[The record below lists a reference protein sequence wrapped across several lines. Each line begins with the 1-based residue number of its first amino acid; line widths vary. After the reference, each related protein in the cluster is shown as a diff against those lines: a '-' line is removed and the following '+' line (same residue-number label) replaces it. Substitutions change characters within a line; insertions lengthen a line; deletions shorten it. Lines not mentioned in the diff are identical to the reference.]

1 MVKAYRN
8 HKHDLL
14 MHSRGAL
21 QCGCVLF
28 LLLLSIH
35 SYGQLPPVFS
45 DAAYKQEVDT
55 RKRVYLS
62 PVKIL
67 WQSHASKSYIN
78 GAENLLQQGKG
89 QAELVNKD
97 MVSLRSDQNTKPGIL
112 LDFGKELHG
121 GLQLV
126 TGMMAQNKPVKVRI
140 RFGESASEAMAEI
153 DTLKGATNDH
163 AIRDF
168 TIDLP
173 WLGTLDI
180 GNTGFRFVRIDLVE
194 PNTTLL
200 LKEVRAIFIFRDI
213 PYLGSFKSSDERLN
227 QIWATGAYTVH
238 VNMQQYLWDGIK
250 RDRLVWVG
258 DMHPEVMTISAVFG
272 NNEVVP
278 RSLDL
283 IKDVTPLPAWMN
295 GISSY
300 SMWWIR
306 IQRSWFLYQGDLDY
320 LKKQQSYLKPLL
332 HQLIGKIKGNQ
343 EDLDGMRFLDWPTYE
358 NKAAVHAGLQ
368 AMMVMALRD
377 GAELSRILDDEET
390 AKQCDAAVASLKQ
403 VVPDAVNNKQ
413 AAALMALAGLMP
425 AKKANME
432 VISVGG
438 TQGFSTFYGYY
449 MLQAKAL
456 AGDYEGA
463 IENIKSYWGGML
475 DMGATTFWEDFDTS
489 WMRNAARIDELV
501 PDGKTDIHASYGAFS
516 YKKLRHSLSHG
527 WASGPTAWLT
537 EHVLGVKVMA
547 PGSKVIRIEPHLGAL
562 TFVEGTFP
570 TPKGIVYIKHTRLK
584 NGKLKTE
591 VKAPRG
597 IKMIK

>member
-1 MVKAYRN
+1 MTM
-8 HKHDLL
+8 KHVFLAFILL
-14 MHSRGAL
+14 FSMHA
-21 QCGCVLF
+21 F
-28 LLLLSIH
+28 
-35 SYGQLPPVFS
+35 GQLPPIFS
-45 DAAYKQEVDT
+45 DASYRSEKDSRAH
-55 RKRVYLS
+55 VYLS
-62 PVKIL
+62 PLKIL
-67 WQSHASKSYIN
+67 WQSDPSGKYIQ
-78 GAENLLQQGKG
+78 GAENLLKQGNS
-89 QAELVNKD
+89 QAELINKD
-97 MVSLRSDQNTKPGIL
+97 MVTLKSDDLTKPGIL

-126 TGMMAQNKPVKVRI
+126 TGMMAKNMPVKVRI

-153 DTLKGATNDH
+153 DTLLGATNDH

-168 TIDLP
+168 MVDLP

-180 GNTGFRFVRIDLVE
+180 GNTGFRFVRIDLVD
-194 PNTTLL
+194 PNTILL
-200 LKEVRAIFIFRDI
+200 LKEVRAIFIYRDI
-213 PYLGSFKSSDERLN
+213 PYLGSFKSSDARLN

-300 SMWWIR
+300 SMWWVR
-306 IQRSWFLYQGDLDY
+306 IQRSWFLYQGDIDY
-320 LKKQQSYLKPLL
+320 LRKQQRYLKGLL
-332 HQLIGKIKGNQ
+332 EHLISKIKDNK
-343 EDLDGMRFLDWPTYE
+343 EDLDGMRFMDWPTFE

-368 AMMVMALRD
+368 AMMVMTLRD
-377 GAELSRILDDEET
+377 GAELSRILEDEET
-390 AKQCDAAVASLKQ
+390 ARKCEAAVEGLMK

-413 AAALMALAGLMP
+413 AASLMALAGLMP
-425 AKKANME
+425 AKQANTE

-438 TQGFSTFYGYY
+438 TKDFSTFYGYY
-449 MLQAKAL
+449 MLQAKAV
-456 AGDYEGA
+456 AGDYDGA
-463 IENIKSYWGGML
+463 IENIKTYWGGML

-489 WMRNAARIDELV
+489 WMQNAARIDELV
-501 PDGKTDIHASYGAFS
+501 PEGKTDIHASYGAFS

-527 WASGPTAWLT
+527 WASGPTSWLT
-537 EHVLGVKVMA
+537 EHVLGVKVLE
-547 PGSKVIRIEPHLGAL
+547 PGSKVIRIEPHLGSL
-562 TFVEGTFP
+562 DFVEGTFP
-570 TPKGIVYIKHTRLK
+570 TPKGIVSIKHTRLE
-584 NGKLKTE
+584 NGKIKTK

-597 IKMIK
+597 IKIIK

>member
-1 MVKAYRN
+1 MITLKNDAGSKA
-8 HKHDLL
+8 
-14 MHSRGAL
+14 
-21 QCGCVLF
+21 
-28 LLLLSIH
+28 
-35 SYGQLPPVFS
+35 
-45 DAAYKQEVDT
+45 
-55 RKRVYLS
+55 
-62 PVKIL
+62 
-67 WQSHASKSYIN
+67 
-78 GAENLLQQGKG
+78 
-89 QAELVNKD
+89 
-97 MVSLRSDQNTKPGIL
+97 GIL

-126 TGMMAQNKPVKVRI
+126 TGMMEKNLPVKVRI

-153 DTLKGATNDH
+153 DTLLGATNDH
-163 AIRDF
+163 AIRDI
-168 TIDLP
+168 TVELP
-173 WLGTLDI
+173 WLGALDI
-180 GNTGFRFVRIDLVE
+180 GNTGFRFVRIDLVD

-238 VNMQQYLWDGIK
+238 LNMQQYLWDGIK

-306 IQRSWFLYQGDLDY
+306 IQRSWFLYQGDIDY
-320 LKKQQSYLKPLL
+320 LRKQQSYLKGLL
-332 HQLIGKIKGNQ
+332 ELLISKIKDNK
-343 EDLDGMRFLDWPTYE
+343 EDLDGMRFMDWPTFE

-368 AMMVMALRD
+368 AMMVMTLSD
-377 GAELSRILDDEET
+377 GAELSRILGDEET
-390 AKQCDAAVASLKQ
+390 ARNCDAAVAGLRQ
-403 VVPDAVNNKQ
+403 AVPDAANNKQ
-413 AAALMALAGLMP
+413 AASLMALAGLMP
-425 AKKANME
+425 AKQANME

-438 TQGFSTFYGYY
+438 TQNFSTFYGYY

-463 IENIKSYWGGML
+463 IENIRTYWGGML
-475 DMGATTFWEDFDTS
+475 DMGASTFWEDFDTS
-489 WMRNAARIDELV
+489 WMQNAARIDALV
-501 PDGKTDIHASYGAFS
+501 PEGKTDIHASYGAFS

-527 WASGPTAWLT
+527 WASGPTSWLT
-537 EHVLGVKVMA
+537 EHVLGVKVLE
-547 PGSKVIRIEPHLGAL
+547 PGCKVIRIEPHLGSL
-562 TFVEGTFP
+562 VFVEGTFP
-570 TPKGIVYIKHTRLK
+570 TPKGIVSIKHTRLD
-584 NGKLKTE
+584 NGKIKTK

-597 IKMIK
+597 IKVIK

>member
-1 MVKAYRN
+1 M
-8 HKHDLL
+8 KHGFIFLILL
-14 MHSRGAL
+14 
-21 QCGCVLF
+21 F
-28 LLLLSIH
+28 SIH
-35 SYGQLPPVFS
+35 AFGQLPPVFS
-45 DAAYKQEVDT
+45 EASYKAEKDT
-55 RKRVYLS
+55 RARVYLS

-67 WQSHASKSYIN
+67 WQSDLSGKYIQ
-78 GAENLLQQGKG
+78 GAENLLKQGNS

-97 MVSLRSDQNTKPGIL
+97 MITLKSDAEAKTGIL

-126 TGMMAQNKPVKVRI
+126 TGMMEKNVPVKVRI
-140 RFGESASEAMAEI
+140 RFGESASEAMADI
-153 DTLKGATNDH
+153 DTLLGATNDH

-168 TIDLP
+168 TVELP

-180 GNTGFRFVRIDLVE
+180 GNTGFRFVRIDLVD

-213 PYLGSFKSSDERLN
+213 PYVGSFKSSDERLN

-306 IQRSWFLYQGDLDY
+306 IQRSWFLYQGDMDY
-320 LKKQQSYLKPLL
+320 LRKQQSYLKGLL
-332 HQLIGKIKGNQ
+332 EHLISKIKDNK
-343 EDLDGMRFLDWPTYE
+343 ENLDGMRFMDWPTFE

-368 AMMVMALRD
+368 AMMVMTLTD
-377 GAELSRILDDEET
+377 GAELSRILGDEET
-390 AKQCDAAVASLKQ
+390 ARSCDAAVVSLKQ
-403 VVPDAVNNKQ
+403 AVPDAVNNKQ
-413 AAALMALAGLMP
+413 AASLLALAGLMP
-425 AKKANME
+425 AKQANTE
-432 VISVGG
+432 VLSVGG

-456 AGDYEGA
+456 AGDYDGA
-463 IENIKSYWGGML
+463 IENIKTYWGGML

-489 WMRNAARIDELV
+489 WMRDAARIDELV
-501 PDGKTDIHASYGAFS
+501 PEGKIDIHASYGAFS

-527 WASGPTAWLT
+527 WASGPTSWLT
-537 EHVLGVKVMA
+537 EHVLGVKVLE
-547 PGSKVIRIEPHLGAL
+547 PGSKVIRIEPHLGSL
-562 TFVEGTFP
+562 TFVQGTFP
-570 TPKGIVYIKHTRLK
+570 TPKGVVSIKHTRMK
-584 NGKLKTE
+584 NGEIKTI
-591 VKAPRG
+591 VKAPKG
-597 IKMIK
+597 IKVIK

>member
-1 MVKAYRN
+1 M
-8 HKHDLL
+8 KHGFIILILL
-14 MHSRGAL
+14 
-21 QCGCVLF
+21 C
-28 LLLLSIH
+28 SIH
-35 SYGQLPPVFS
+35 AFGQLPPVFS
-45 DAAYKQEVDT
+45 EASYKAEKDT
-55 RKRVYLS
+55 RARVYLS

-67 WQSHASKSYIN
+67 WQSDLSRKYIQ
-78 GAENLLQQGKG
+78 GAENLLKLGNS

-97 MVSLRSDQNTKPGIL
+97 MITLKSDAETKPGIL

-126 TGMMAQNKPVKVRI
+126 TGMMEKNAPVKVRI
-140 RFGESASEAMAEI
+140 RFGESASEAMADI
-153 DTLKGATNDH
+153 DTLLGATNDH

-168 TIDLP
+168 TVELP

-180 GNTGFRFVRIDLVE
+180 GNTGFRFVRIDLVD

-238 VNMQQYLWDGIK
+238 LNMQQYLWDGIK

-258 DMHPEVMTISAVFG
+258 DMHPEVMTISSVFG
-272 NNEVVP
+272 NNDVVP

-332 HQLIGKIKGNQ
+332 QQLIGKIKGNQ
-343 EDLDGMRFLDWPTYE
+343 EDLDGMRFLDWPTFE

-368 AMMVMALRD
+368 AMMVMTLTD

-390 AKQCDAAVASLKQ
+390 AKQCDEAVARLKQ
-403 VVPDAVNNKQ
+403 VVPDVLNNKQ
-413 AAALMALAGLMP
+413 AASLLALAGLIP
-425 AKKANME
+425 AKQANTE
-432 VISVGG
+432 VLSVGG

-456 AGDYEGA
+456 AGDYDGA
-463 IENIKSYWGGML
+463 IENIKTYWGGML

-501 PDGKTDIHASYGAFS
+501 PEGKTDIHASYGAFS

-527 WASGPTAWLT
+527 WASGPTSWLT
-537 EHVLGVKVMA
+537 EHVLGVKVVE
-547 PGSKVIRIEPHLGAL
+547 PGSRVIRIEPHLGSLA
-562 TFVEGTFP
+562 FVEGTFP
-570 TPKGIVYIKHTRLK
+570 TPKGVVHIKHTRLD
-584 NGKLKTE
+584 NGKIKTE
-591 VKAPRG
+591 VKAPIG
-597 IKMIK
+597 IKVIK

>member
-1 MVKAYRN
+1 M
-8 HKHDLL
+8 KHGFIIL
-14 MHSRGAL
+14 M
-21 QCGCVLF
+21 F
-28 LLLLSIH
+28 LCSIH
-35 SYGQLPPVFS
+35 AFGQLPPVFS
-45 DAAYKQEVDT
+45 EAAYKAEKDT
-55 RKRVYLS
+55 RARVYLS

-67 WQSHASKSYIN
+67 WQSDLSGKYIQ
-78 GAENLLQQGKG
+78 GAENLLKQGNS

-97 MVSLRSDQNTKPGIL
+97 MITLKSDADTKPGIL

-126 TGMMAQNKPVKVRI
+126 TGMMEKNAPVKVRI
-140 RFGESASEAMAEI
+140 RFGESASEAMADI
-153 DTLKGATNDH
+153 DTLLGATNDH

-168 TIDLP
+168 TVELP

-180 GNTGFRFVRIDLVE
+180 GNTGFRFVRIDLVD

-306 IQRSWFLYQGDLDY
+306 IQRSWFLYQGDMDY
-320 LKKQQSYLKPLL
+320 LRKQQSYLKGLL
-332 HQLIGKIKGNQ
+332 EHLISKIKDNK
-343 EDLDGMRFLDWPTYE
+343 ENLDGMRFMDWPTFE
-358 NKAAVHAGLQ
+358 NKPAVHAGLQ
-368 AMMVMALRD
+368 AMMVMTLTD
-377 GAELSRILDDEET
+377 GAELSRILGDEET
-390 AKQCDAAVASLKQ
+390 ALSCDAAVVSLKKA
-403 VVPDAVNNKQ
+403 VPDAVNNKQ
-413 AAALMALAGLMP
+413 AASLLALAGLMP
-425 AKKANME
+425 AQQANTE
-432 VISVGG
+432 VLSVGG

-456 AGDYEGA
+456 AGDYDGA
-463 IENIKSYWGGML
+463 IENIKTYWGGML
-475 DMGATTFWEDFDTS
+475 DMGATTFWEDFNTS

-501 PDGKTDIHASYGAFS
+501 PKGKIDIHASYGAFS

-527 WASGPTAWLT
+527 WASGPTSWLT
-537 EHVLGVKVMA
+537 EHVLGVKVLE
-547 PGSKVIRIEPHLGAL
+547 PGSKVIRIEPHLGSL

-570 TPKGIVYIKHTRLK
+570 TPKGVVSIKHTRME
-584 NGKLKTE
+584 NGEIKTI
-591 VKAPRG
+591 VKAPKG
-597 IKMIK
+597 IKVIK

>member
-1 MVKAYRN
+1 M
-8 HKHDLL
+8 KHGFIFLILL
-14 MHSRGAL
+14 CSMHA
-21 QCGCVLF
+21 F
-28 LLLLSIH
+28 
-35 SYGQLPPVFS
+35 GQLPPVFS
-45 DAAYKQEVDT
+45 DASYKAEKDT
-55 RKRVYLS
+55 RARVYLS

-67 WQSHASKSYIN
+67 WQSDLSGKYIQ
-78 GAENLLQQGKG
+78 GAENLLKQGNS

-97 MVSLRSDQNTKPGIL
+97 MITLKSEEGNKPGIL

-126 TGMMAQNKPVKVRI
+126 TGMMEKNAPVKVRI
-140 RFGESASEAMAEI
+140 RFGESASEAMADI
-153 DTLKGATNDH
+153 DTLLGATNDH

-168 TIDLP
+168 TVELP

-180 GNTGFRFVRIDLVE
+180 GNTGFRFVRIDLVD

-283 IKDVTPLPAWMN
+283 IKEVTPLQAWMN

-306 IQRSWFLYQGDLDY
+306 IQRSWFLYQGDMDY
-320 LKKQQSYLKPLL
+320 LRKQQSYLKGLL
-332 HQLIGKIKGNQ
+332 AHLISKIKDNR
-343 EDLDGMRFLDWPTYE
+343 EDLDGMRFMDWPTFE

-368 AMMVMALRD
+368 AMMVMTLND
-377 GAELSRILDDEET
+377 GAELSRILGDEET
-390 AKQCDAAVASLKQ
+390 ARNCEAAVASLKQ
-403 VVPDAVNNKQ
+403 TVPDAVNNKQ
-413 AAALMALAGLMP
+413 AASLMALAGLMP
-425 AKKANME
+425 AIKANSE

-438 TQGFSTFYGYY
+438 TQDFSTFYGYY

-463 IENIKSYWGGML
+463 MENIKTYWGGML

-501 PDGKTDIHASYGAFS
+501 PEGKTDIHASYGAFS

-527 WASGPTAWLT
+527 WASGPTSWLT
-537 EHVLGVKVMA
+537 EHVLGVKVLE
-547 PGSKVIRIEPHLGAL
+547 PGSKVIRIEPHLGSL

-570 TPKGIVYIKHTRLK
+570 TPKGVVSIKHTRLD
-584 NGKLKTE
+584 NGKIKTR

-597 IKMIK
+597 IKVIK

>member
-1 MVKAYRN
+1 MKRSFLIFI
-8 HKHDLL
+8 LL
-14 MHSRGAL
+14 FSMHA
-21 QCGCVLF
+21 F
-28 LLLLSIH
+28 
-35 SYGQLPPVFS
+35 GQLPPIFS
-45 DAAYKQEVDT
+45 DASYKPEKDT
-55 RKRVYLS
+55 RARVYLS

-67 WQSHASKSYIN
+67 WQSDLSGKYVQD
-78 GAENLLQQGKG
+78 AENLLKQGNS

-97 MVSLRSDQNTKPGIL
+97 MITLKNDEGSKAGIL

-126 TGMMAQNKPVKVRI
+126 TGMMEKNLPVKVRI

-153 DTLKGATNDH
+153 DTLLGATNDH

-168 TIDLP
+168 TVELP
-173 WLGTLDI
+173 WLGALDI
-180 GNTGFRFVRIDLVE
+180 GNTGFRYVRIDLVD

-238 VNMQQYLWDGIK
+238 LNMQQYLWDGIK

-306 IQRSWFLYQGDLDY
+306 IQRSWFLYQGDIDY
-320 LKKQQSYLKPLL
+320 LRKQQSYLKGLL
-332 HQLIGKIKGNQ
+332 ELLISKIKDNK
-343 EDLDGMRFLDWPTYE
+343 EDLDGMRFMDWPTFE

-368 AMMVMALRD
+368 AMMVMTLSD
-377 GAELSRILDDEET
+377 GAELSRILGDEET
-390 AKQCDAAVASLKQ
+390 ARNCDAAVAGLRQ
-403 VVPDAVNNKQ
+403 AVPDAANNKQ
-413 AAALMALAGLMP
+413 AASLMALAGLMP
-425 AKKANME
+425 AKQANME

-438 TQGFSTFYGYY
+438 TQDFSTFYGYY

-456 AGDYEGA
+456 AGNYEGA
-463 IENIKSYWGGML
+463 IENIRTYWGGML
-475 DMGATTFWEDFDTS
+475 DMGASTFWEDFDTG
-489 WMRNAARIDELV
+489 WMQNAARIDALV
-501 PDGKTDIHASYGAFS
+501 PEGKTDIHASYGAFS

-527 WASGPTAWLT
+527 WASGPTSWLT
-537 EHVLGVKVMA
+537 EHVLGVKVLE
-547 PGSKVIRIEPHLGAL
+547 PGCKVIRIEPHLGSLA
-562 TFVEGTFP
+562 FVEGTFP
-570 TPKGIVYIKHTRLK
+570 TPKGIVSIKHTRLD
-584 NGKLKTE
+584 NGKIKTK

-597 IKMIK
+597 IKVIK

>member
-1 MVKAYRN
+1 MKR
-8 HKHDLL
+8 
-14 MHSRGAL
+14 S
-21 QCGCVLF
+21 F
-28 LLLLSIH
+28 LLIILLFSMH
-35 SYGQLPPVFS
+35 AFGQLPPIFS
-45 DAAYKQEVDT
+45 DASYKPEKDT
-55 RKRVYLS
+55 RARVYLS
-62 PVKIL
+62 PVQIL
-67 WQSHASKSYIN
+67 WQSDLSGKYVQ
-78 GAENLLQQGKG
+78 GAENLLKQGNG

-97 MVSLRSDQNTKPGIL
+97 MITLKNDAGSKAGIL

-126 TGMMAQNKPVKVRI
+126 TGMMEKNLPVKVRI

-153 DTLKGATNDH
+153 DTLLGATNDH

-168 TIDLP
+168 TVELP
-173 WLGTLDI
+173 WLGALDI
-180 GNTGFRFVRIDLVE
+180 GNTGFRFVRIDLVD

-238 VNMQQYLWDGIK
+238 LNMQQYLWDGIK

-306 IQRSWFLYQGDLDY
+306 IQRSWFLYQGDIDY
-320 LKKQQSYLKPLL
+320 LRKQQSYLKGLL
-332 HQLIGKIKGNQ
+332 ELLISKIKDNK
-343 EDLDGMRFLDWPTYE
+343 EDLDGMRFMDWPTFE

-368 AMMVMALRD
+368 AMMVMTLSD
-377 GAELSRILDDEET
+377 GAELSRILGDEET
-390 AKQCDAAVASLKQ
+390 ARNCDAAVAGLKQ
-403 VVPDAVNNKQ
+403 AVPDAANNKQ
-413 AAALMALAGLMP
+413 AASLMALAGLMP
-425 AKKANME
+425 AKQANME

-438 TQGFSTFYGYY
+438 TQDFSTFYGYY

-463 IENIKSYWGGML
+463 IENIRTYWGGML
-475 DMGATTFWEDFDTS
+475 DMGASTFWEDFDTS
-489 WMRNAARIDELV
+489 WMQNAARIDALV
-501 PDGKTDIHASYGAFS
+501 PEGKTDIHASYGAFS

-527 WASGPTAWLT
+527 WASGPTSWLT
-537 EHVLGVKVMA
+537 EHVLGVKVLE
-547 PGSKVIRIEPHLGAL
+547 PGCKVIRIEPHLGSLA
-562 TFVEGTFP
+562 FVEGTFP
-570 TPKGIVYIKHTRLK
+570 TPKGIVSIKHTRLD
-584 NGKLKTE
+584 NGKIKTK

-597 IKMIK
+597 IKVIK

>member
-1 MVKAYRN
+1 MKN
-8 HKHDLL
+8 MKHGFIFLILL
-14 MHSRGAL
+14 CSMHA
-21 QCGCVLF
+21 F
-28 LLLLSIH
+28 
-35 SYGQLPPVFS
+35 GQLPPVFS
-45 DAAYKQEVDT
+45 DASYKAEKDT
-55 RKRVYLS
+55 RARVYLS

-67 WQSHASKSYIN
+67 WQSDLSGKYIQ
-78 GAENLLQQGKG
+78 GAENLLKQGNS

-97 MVSLRSDQNTKPGIL
+97 MITLKSEEGNKPGIL

-126 TGMMAQNKPVKVRI
+126 TGMMEKNAPVKVRI
-140 RFGESASEAMAEI
+140 RFGESASEAMADI
-153 DTLKGATNDH
+153 DTLLGATNDH

-168 TIDLP
+168 TVELP

-180 GNTGFRFVRIDLVE
+180 GNTGFRFVRIDLVD

-283 IKDVTPLPAWMN
+283 IKEVTPLPAWMN

-306 IQRSWFLYQGDLDY
+306 IQRSWFLYQGDMNY
-320 LKKQQSYLKPLL
+320 LRKQQSYLKGLL
-332 HQLIGKIKGNQ
+332 AHLISKIKDNK
-343 EDLDGMRFLDWPTYE
+343 ENLDGMRFMDWPTFE

-368 AMMVMALRD
+368 AMMVMTLTD
-377 GAELSRILDDEET
+377 GAELSRILGDEET
-390 AKQCDAAVASLKQ
+390 ARNCEAAVASLKQ
-403 VVPDAVNNKQ
+403 TVPDAVNNKQ
-413 AAALMALAGLMP
+413 AASLMALAGLMP
-425 AKKANME
+425 AIKANSE

-438 TQGFSTFYGYY
+438 TQDFSTFYGYY
-449 MLQAKAL
+449 MLQAKAM

-463 IENIKSYWGGML
+463 MENIKTYWGGML

-489 WMRNAARIDELV
+489 WMRNAARIDEPV
-501 PDGKTDIHASYGAFS
+501 PEGKTDIHASYGAFS

-527 WASGPTAWLT
+527 WASGPTSWLT
-537 EHVLGVKVMA
+537 EHVLGVKVLE
-547 PGSKVIRIEPHLGAL
+547 PGSKVIRIEPHLGSL

-570 TPKGIVYIKHTRLK
+570 TPKGVVSIKHTRLD
-584 NGKLKTE
+584 NGKIKTK

-597 IKMIK
+597 IKVIK

>member
-1 MVKAYRN
+1 
-8 HKHDLL
+8 
-14 MHSRGAL
+14 MHA
-21 QCGCVLF
+21 F
-28 LLLLSIH
+28 
-35 SYGQLPPVFS
+35 GQLPPIFS
-45 DAAYKQEVDT
+45 DASYKPERDT
-55 RKRVYLS
+55 RARVLLS

-67 WQSHASKSYIN
+67 WQSDLSGKYIQ
-78 GAENLLQQGKG
+78 GAENLLKQGNS

-97 MVSLRSDQNTKPGIL
+97 MITLRSDSSIKPGIL

-126 TGMMAQNKPVKVRI
+126 TGMREKNVPVKVRI

-153 DTLKGATNDH
+153 DTLQGATNDH
-163 AIRDF
+163 AIRDY
-168 TIDLP
+168 TVDLP

-180 GNTGFRFVRIDLVE
+180 GNTGFRFVRIDLVD
-194 PNTTLL
+194 PNATLL

-238 VNMQQYLWDGIK
+238 LNMQQYLWDGIK

-258 DMHPEVMTISAVFG
+258 DMHPEVMTISSVFG

-283 IKDVTPLPAWMN
+283 IKEVTPLPAWMN

-306 IQRSWFLYQGDLDY
+306 IQRSWFLYQGDMEY
-320 LKKQQSYLKPLL
+320 LQKQQSYLKGLL
-332 HQLIGKIKGNQ
+332 EHLISKIKDNK
-343 EDLDGMRFLDWPTYE
+343 EDLDGMRFMDWPTFE

-368 AMMVMALRD
+368 AMMVMTLQD
-377 GAELSRILDDEET
+377 GAELSRVLGDDET
-390 AKQCDAAVASLKQ
+390 ARNCEAAVAGLKQ

-413 AAALMALAGLMP
+413 AASLMALAGLMP
-425 AKKANME
+425 AVKANSE

-456 AGDYEGA
+456 AGDYDAA
-463 IENIKSYWGGML
+463 IENIRTYWGGML

-501 PDGKTDIHASYGAFS
+501 PEGKTSGSPFS
-516 YKKLRHSLSHG
+516 N
-527 WASGPTAWLT
+527 P
-537 EHVLGVKVMA
+537 
-547 PGSKVIRIEPHLGAL
+547 
-562 TFVEGTFP
+562 
-570 TPKGIVYIKHTRLK
+570 
-584 NGKLKTE
+584 
-591 VKAPRG
+591 
-597 IKMIK
+597 